1 MMAIIRSMAAATKA
15 RNLNI
20 SRITTTRSKEVR
32 TTAIRISKVATT
44 TKGLLLLLGTSLT
57 LAMATETTT
66 TSSSAIRVIMEAI
79 SRTVLSLVIITINQS
94 KAIKETRIT
103 ITVIKE
109 ATRIG
114 TKTSLPRVSALEA
127 KI

>member
-1 MMAIIRSMAAATKA
+1 MAIIRSKAATKA

-32 TTAIRISKVATT
+32 TKAIRISKVATT
-44 TKGLLLLLGTSLT
+44 TKGLLLGISLT
-57 LAMATETTT
+57 LAMAIETTT
-66 TSSSAIRVIMEAI
+66 NSSSVIRVTKEAI

-94 KAIKETRIT
+94 KATVAIKVTRIT
-103 ITVIKE
+103 RTVIKE